1 MKRLSEWHWALICA
15 VLNGLALWRVAIPF
29 ADVWFSTDEGI
40 YAYQAQRILEG
51 QVMYRDFF
59 QPITPGF
66 FLLLAGWM
74 KVAGM
79 EVGSLRLLMILI
91 ILATSIAIYLLSRRL
106 GVSPFLSLFPSLAF
120 SVLKSRTNFEL
131 NHYPPDLL
139 LEVLAALAVCSF
151 VASRRPGA
159 LVAAGAIASAD
170 LLTTQ
175 NLGTHLVVGCLLA
188 ICADSRA
195 GRRDLVRNAGFFA
208 AGAAPLP
215 LAYLSYAYSVGALES
230 MYRSG
235 FVWVFKTYT
244 RFDTQDYW
252 FHWLRLTWGRF
263 AAQPGLRTAY
273 DLALGAVESLG
284 APAAIFIAVVWLVR
298 RRRAGKAPDE
308 SHQAVAATT
317 AVAAA
322 MYAAVYAAPNSL
334 LARVSL
340 IGYVLAYALACTL
353 YRYWRREH
361 PRLSLAVLL
370 APSGIVA
377 MVCIAAVPLRTAK
390 VFVNLLRQQRT
401 TEMRYAITAHGPI
414 RLPTRS
420 DAGQLELLRYLS
432 TRLRPRD
439 ALFVANWSPWV
450 YYLGDYRNPTTCDG
464 LMPRFNSDEQVQ
476 DAIRTLDRLQVGWIV
491 QDRILRRNIERKDGR
506 FQAVDEAF
514 VEQWEFTKY
523 LHAQFI
529 EVARMGDYT
538 VYRRRE

>member
-1 MKRLSEWHWALICA
+1 MKRLSQWHWAIICFA
-15 VLNGLALWRVAIPF
+15 LNGLALWWVALPF

-66 FLLLAGWM
+66 FLLLAAWM
-74 KVAGM
+74 KVVGA
-79 EVGSLRLLMILI
+79 EVFSLRLLMILI
-91 ILATSIAIYLLSRRL
+91 VLATSLAIFFLTRRL
-106 GVSPFLSLFPSLAF
+106 GVTPFLSLFPSLAF

-139 LEVLAALAVCSF
+139 LEVLAALAVCHF
-151 VASRRPGA
+151 VVTRRPGA
-159 LVAAGAIASAD
+159 LVAAGALASAD
-170 LLTTQ
+170 ILTTQ
-175 NLGTHLVVGCLLA
+175 NLGTHLVIGCLLA
-188 ICADSRA
+188 LWADSHL
-195 GRRDLVRNAGFFA
+195 GRRDLLRKGALFA

-252 FHWLRLTWGRF
+252 FHWLRLTWSRL
-263 AAQPGLRTAY
+263 ATHPSLRTAY

-284 APAAIFIAVVWLVR
+284 APAAILIAILWLAR
-298 RRRAGKAPDE
+298 RIRAGRALDE
-308 SHQAVAATT
+308 SHQAIAATT
-317 AVAAA
+317 AVAAS

-340 IGYVLAYALACTL
+340 IGYVLAYALACRL
-353 YRYWRREH
+353 YRHWRVQH
-361 PRLSLAVLL
+361 PRLTLAAVV
-370 APSGIVA
+370 APAGIVS

-390 VFVNLLRQQRT
+390 VFFNLLRQQGT
-401 TEMRYAITAHGPI
+401 TQMRHAITAHGPI

-420 DAGQLELLRYLS
+420 DAGQFDLLRYLS
-432 TRLRPRD
+432 TRLRPHD

-450 YYLGDYRNPTTCDG
+450 YYLGDYRNPTKCDG
-464 LMPRFNSDEQVQ
+464 LMPRFNSDEQVHE
-476 DAIRTLDRLQVGWIV
+476 AIQTLDRLHVGWIV
-491 QDRILRRNIERKDGR
+491 QDRILRRNIDRKDGR

-514 VEQWEFTKY
+514 VERWEFTKY
-523 LHAQFI
+523 LRASFV

>member
-1 MKRLSEWHWALICA
+1 MKRLGEWHWALICVA
-15 VLNGLALWRVAIPF
+15 LNGLALWQVAIPF

-79 EVGSLRLLMILI
+79 EVASLRLLMILI
-91 ILATSIAIYLLSRRL
+91 ILATSIAIFLLSRRL
-106 GVSPFLSLFPSLAF
+106 GVSPFLSLLPSLAF

-139 LEVLAALAVCSF
+139 LELLAALAVCSF
-151 VASRRPGA
+151 VVSRRPGA

-188 ICADSRA
+188 IWADSHAKRH
-195 GRRDLVRNAGFFA
+195 DLMRNVGLFA

-215 LAYLSYAYSVGALES
+215 LAYISYAYSVGALES

-252 FHWLRLTWGRF
+252 FHWLRLTWERF

-284 APAAIFIAVVWLVR
+284 APAAIFIAILWLVR
-298 RRRAGKAPDE
+298 RRRAGKAPDA
-308 SHQAVAATT
+308 SHQAIAAIT

-340 IGYVLAYALACTL
+340 IGYVLAYALACAL
-353 YRYWRREH
+353 YRHWRREH
-361 PRLSLAVLL
+361 PSLSFAALR

-377 MVCIAAVPLRTAK
+377 MVCIAAVPQRTAK

-401 TEMRYAITAHGPI
+401 TEMRYATTAHGSI

-450 YYLGDYRNPTTCDG
+450 YYLGDYRNPTICDG

-476 DAIRTLDRLQVGWIV
+476 AAIKTLDRLQVGWIV

-514 VEQWEFTKY
+514 VERWAFTKY
-523 LHAQFI
+523 LRESFV

-538 VYRRRE
+538 VYRRRD